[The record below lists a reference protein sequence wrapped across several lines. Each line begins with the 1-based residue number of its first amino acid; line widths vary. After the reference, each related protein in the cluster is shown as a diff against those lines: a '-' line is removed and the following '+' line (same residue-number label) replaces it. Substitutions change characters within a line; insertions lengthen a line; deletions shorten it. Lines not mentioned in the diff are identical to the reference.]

1 MRIDPPHDS
10 LTLALIMR
18 DRYAPS
24 LAATAHT
31 LRLLAEAPQ
40 EVRRQVESQ
49 RGLGMHNQFVVPKQ
63 LPEQGAELPDRPKA
77 AAPLADDTAVTFRMP
92 EHDEPSESASACDPC
107 GKNESA
113 DAPSPKPPATFADET
128 SRFIDLY
135 A

>member
-1 MRIDPPHDS
+1 MRIDPPNDN

-18 DRYAPS
+18 DRYGPS

-40 EVRRQVESQ
+40 EVRRAVESQ
-49 RGLGMHNQFVVPKQ
+49 RGLGMHNQFVVPRQ
-63 LPEQGAELPDRPKA
+63 LPEQSAELPDRPKP
-77 AAPLADDTAVTFRMP
+77 AAPLGEDGAATFRTA
-92 EHDEPSESASACDPC
+92 EGDESAKSTCDPC
-107 GKNESA
+107 GRNQPA
-113 DAPSPKPPATFADET
+113 DAPSPKPPATFADVT